1 MLVPRSRS
9 RLTIPRIL
17 VVDDNVLNVELVKF
31 VIGADGCLIES
42 APDAAE
48 ALLRIQS
55 FHPDLILMDIQMP
68 GMNGLELTRR
78 IKSDAMTRHI
88 VVLAFTAY
96 AMQGDEQKMRDA
108 GCDGYV
114 SKPID
119 VGTFARQVLS
129 HLETGRG

>member
-1 MLVPRSRS
+1 MAANTPR
-9 RLTIPRIL
+9 LL

-31 VIGADGCLIES
+31 VIGTGACLIES
-42 APDAAE
+42 APDAAR
-48 ALLRIQS
+48 AINCIRS
-55 FHPDLILMDIQMP
+55 FRPDLILMDIQMP

-78 IKSDAMTRHI
+78 IKADPATRHI

-96 AMQGDEQKMRDA
+96 AMKGDEVKMREA

-119 VGTFARQVLS
+119 LESFSREVLS
-129 HLETGRG
+129 YLGSGRRPPGECG